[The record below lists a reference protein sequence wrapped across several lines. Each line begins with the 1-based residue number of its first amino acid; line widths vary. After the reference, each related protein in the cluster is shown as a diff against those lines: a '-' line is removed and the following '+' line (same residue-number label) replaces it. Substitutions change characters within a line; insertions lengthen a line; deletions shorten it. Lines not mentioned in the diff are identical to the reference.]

1 MANAGYLP
9 GPARRQ
15 QIVDSAKRVFAARGY
30 HQTNISHICDDLGIG
45 RGTLYQ
51 YFGSKQDVFRAIIES
66 LLERVREAIASA
78 PVPAVPEGVLPT
90 RGETELFFAIS
101 LRRLLDVVFEDE
113 ASLRILFRE
122 AVGLDVHVDAILQAI
137 DDIVIDRF
145 SSDLEIGKRAGIVR
159 PDIDTRAA
167 ALYAMGGIEKL
178 ALFAIRRGHKL
189 DIDAIVRETS
199 RMTMNGLLAEEVKP

>member
-15 QIVDSAKRVFAARGY
+15 QIVDSAKRVFASRGY

-51 YFGSKQDVFRAIIES
+51 YFDSKQDVFRAIIES
-66 LLERVREAIASA
+66 LLERVRAAVANA
-78 PVPAVPEGVLPT
+78 PVPVIPEGVMPR
-90 RGETELFFAIS
+90 RGEAELFFAIS

-113 ASLRILFRE
+113 ASLRIVFRE

-145 SSDLEIGKRAGIVR
+145 SSDLEMAKRAGVVR
-159 PDIDTRAA
+159 VDVDTRAA

-178 ALFAIRRGHKL
+178 ALDAVRRGKKV
-189 DIDAIVRETS
+189 DVEAVVREAS
-199 RMTMNGLLAEEVKP
+199 RMTLNGLLAQEVRP